1 MLVIAAAVLFAVAQA
16 QAAAEKASAARRKAV
31 GALVELDRVRTQTAE
46 QLEVCRSL
54 AEQVQ
59 TAVRAAYIELEELRT
74 AAAKVVADAQET
86 ADTALH
92 QAITYGNGILDEH
105 AAELRQ
111 QIEHAKGEAQTQ
123 VKAIQERAD
132 AAKAEVEQLI
142 ETLRCAL
149 TDATTA
155 ATPAGADQLIVAQ
168 QPAQPGP
175 ATVRPHGLAQHRTS
189 KMTPEL
195 VDKAQRMYDSR
206 RYTMAEIARYCA
218 VSPTTIYRHI
228 RTGQPRH
235 TS

>member
-16 QAAAEKASAARRKAV
+16 QAAADKASAARRKVV

-46 QLEVCRSL
+46 QLEACRSL
-54 AEQVQ
+54 AEQAQ
-59 TAVRAAYIELEELRT
+59 TAVRTAYIELEELRA
-74 AAAKVVADAQET
+74 AAAKVVIDAQGADA
-86 ADTALH
+86 ANH
-92 QAITYGNGILDEH
+92 QAITYGDGILSEH

-123 VKAIQERAD
+123 VKAMQERAD

-142 ETLRCAL
+142 ETLRSAL

-155 ATPAGADQLIVAQ
+155 ATPAEADQLMVAQ
-168 QPAQPGP
+168 QPAQPEP
-175 ATVRPHGLAQHRTS
+175 AMVRPHGLAQRRTP

-206 RYTMAEIARYCA
+206 HYTMAEIAQTCA
-218 VSPTTIYRHI
+218 VSLTTIYRHI